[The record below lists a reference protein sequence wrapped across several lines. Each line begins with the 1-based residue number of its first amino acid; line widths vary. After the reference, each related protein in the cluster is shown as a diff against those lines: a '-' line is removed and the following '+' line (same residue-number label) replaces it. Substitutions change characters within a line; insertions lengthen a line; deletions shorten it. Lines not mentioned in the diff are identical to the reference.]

1 MALLGKL
8 LKGKTTRAFGEG
20 QRRNVKVRQQ
30 IKTQEELDQ
39 EKKLIKIKKDFMR
52 NALAAEERIINYNR
66 KKLLTNWRNTMRIAK
81 TEQLRND
88 MEIYSQNN
96 QRELD
101 SKEAMLQMLDKN
113 LDEADDQYQ
122 MALKNHLIHVDELI
136 ALQDSRLAA
145 MEAEFARDVQ
155 ILEDEYNTEREEIFI
170 IHKRQMQEMDD
181 LIETIDEDA
190 KAKAL
195 LAKQE
200 FENFREDIKNRN
212 MEEQDNIRL
221 QLEGKQKKLNTSLET
236 LHQRYISETQT
247 KNDDHYTLFN
257 HNKKKTKDIDNLVR
271 EIDRLKAKI
280 EHMKLKIHQH
290 TKESKKKNDALR
302 KEKENISKNYQELKA
317 KMMKAREEKTKRLTE
332 LVTNNR
338 AAGLQLKESLTLG
351 ERILKLAELCRKLET
366 EREKVLPF
374 YDSTIEDATVPEELR
389 GEFEEITPEQYAEYT
404 YLNNFYKRYNKVL
417 LDKLAID
424 KQKVQLEKENQILKA
439 MLKQYLDGISV
450 NDEVIRNPNPLL
462 VVNNKINIDRLPI
475 EKTEPPNT
483 VVEGARVFQ
492 QYKLQNS

>member
-1 MALLGKL
+1 L
-8 LKGKTTRAFGEG
+8 LKGKTTRAIPEGE
-20 QRRNVKVRQQ
+20 RRNVKVRQQ
-30 IKTQEELDQ
+30 NKTQEELDQ
-39 EKKLIKIKKDFMR
+39 EKKLIKMKRDFLR
-52 NALAAEERIINYNR
+52 NAVAGEEKIINYNR
-66 KKLLTNWRNTMRIAK
+66 RKLLTNWRNTMRIAK
-81 TEQLRND
+81 TEQLRNEI
-88 MEIYSQNN
+88 EIYSQNN

-101 SKEAMLQMLDKN
+101 SKEAMLQMFDKN
-113 LDEADDQYQ
+113 LDEADEQYQ
-122 MALKNHLIHVDELI
+122 MALKNHLIHIDELI
-136 ALQDSRLAA
+136 ALQDSRLAS
-145 MEAEFARDVQ
+145 METEFSRDTR
-155 ILEDEYNTEREEIFI
+155 ILEDEYDTEREEILN
-170 IHKRQMQEMDD
+170 IHRRQIQELEE

-195 LAKQE
+195 AAKQD

-221 QLEGKQKKLNTSLET
+221 QLEGKQKKLNTNLET

-247 KNDDHYTLFN
+247 KNDDHFTLFN
-257 HNKKKTKDIDNLVR
+257 ENKKKTKAIDNLVK

-302 KEKENISKNYQELKA
+302 KEKENITKNYQELKI
-317 KMMKAREEKTKRLTE
+317 KMMKAREEKNRRLTE
-332 LVTNNR
+332 LVTNSRN
-338 AAGLQLKESLTLG
+338 ADLKLKESLTLG

-366 EREKVLPF
+366 EREKVIPF
-374 YDSTIEDATVPEELR
+374 YDTTVEDATVPEELR
-389 GEFEEITPEQYAEYT
+389 GEFEEISPEQYAEYT

-417 LDKLAID
+417 LDKLAVD
-424 KQKVQLEKENQILKA
+424 KQKTQLEKENQILKA

-475 EKTEPPNT
+475 EKTQPPNT
-483 VVEGARVFQ
+483 IIEGVRVYQ
-492 QYKLQNS
+492 QYRLQNA